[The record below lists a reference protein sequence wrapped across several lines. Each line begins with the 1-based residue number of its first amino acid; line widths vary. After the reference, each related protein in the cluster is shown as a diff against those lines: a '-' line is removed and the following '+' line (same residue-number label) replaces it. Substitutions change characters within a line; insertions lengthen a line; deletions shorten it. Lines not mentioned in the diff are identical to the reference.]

1 MRSTKNR
8 IAKLEGRS
16 PKEPTV
22 IRYVGFDGKPI
33 LTPEEEAILSA
44 AEEQLK
50 RERKTEFV
58 VVVWTKEEA
67 QRLMLGKPPSKFS
80 SWQN

>member
-1 MRSTKNR
+1 VRSTKAR
-8 IAKLEGRS
+8 IAKLEWRN
-16 PKEPTV
+16 PKDPTV
-22 IRYVGFDGKPI
+22 IHYIGFDGEPV
-33 LTPEEEAILSA
+33 LTPEEEAVLGA

-50 RERKTEFV
+50 RESKTGFV

-80 SWQN
+80 SWQD